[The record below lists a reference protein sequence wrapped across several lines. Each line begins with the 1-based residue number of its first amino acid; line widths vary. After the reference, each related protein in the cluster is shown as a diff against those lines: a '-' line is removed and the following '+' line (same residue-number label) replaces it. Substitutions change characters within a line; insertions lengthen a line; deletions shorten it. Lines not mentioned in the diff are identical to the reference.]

1 MEPGLMELESKFRK
15 ERVVS
20 VWPKPSVMLNPVI
33 PFHLLNTFS
42 ERGSPA
48 VEQCTREERS

>member
-1 MEPGLMELESKFRK
+1 MEFESKLRK

-20 VWPKPSVMLNPVI
+20 VWPKPSVMPSPVI
-33 PFHLLNTFS
+33 AFHLLNTFS
-42 ERGSPA
+42 DSGSPA

>member
-1 MEPGLMELESKFRK
+1 MEFESKFRK

-20 VWPKPSVMLNPVI
+20 VWPKPSVMPKPVI
-33 PFHLLNTFS
+33 AFHLLNTFS
-42 ERGSPA
+42 DRGSPA